1 MNKSHLATC
10 INHAWDLFRKHYELT
25 DKSRAYVIAMALD
38 PRRKYKYFYRHWPKK
53 YWAGMRAKVER
64 MSEEFRI
71 DDDDDDAA
79 TSSSAVESQSQSA
92 KRRKIE
98 GFDTLTLDFGM
109 ATYDNQ
115 SWDDI

>member
-1 MNKSHLATC
+1 
-10 INHAWDLFRKHYELT
+10 
-25 DKSRAYVIAMALD
+25 
-38 PRRKYKYFYRHWPKK
+38 
-53 YWAGMRAKVER
+53 

-98 GFDTLTLDFGM
+98 GFDIPLTLDLGM
-109 ATYDNQ
+109 GMYDNQ
-115 SWDDI
+115 SWNDT